1 MNVFDGDG
9 CAAKGAFFLS
19 YNNLFDAIQAAVVLT
34 IAQHHGD
41 TLSQIVLVCAQLA
54 LDFALQV

>member
-1 MNVFDGDG
+1 MNAFNGDDR
-9 CAAKGAFFLS
+9 AAKGALFFP
-19 YNNLFDAIQAAVVLT
+19 YNNLFDTIEAAVVLT

-41 TLSQIVLVCAQLA
+41 TLSQIVLVCTQLA